1 MSRPDHTPI
10 VPREKLDFH
19 LNDPDIPRYFIKDDP
34 YRSRFFDALSTMF
47 PVGERFFMECVR
59 DYRSQ
64 ITDPEVLQ
72 DIKDFIR
79 QEGQHTMVHN
89 QYNARLKSQGI
100 DVDMILRKHDAW
112 MFGFQRKRLPKS
124 YTLALT
130 AAAEHLT
137 AISAHA
143 LFDNRGVFAEADP
156 RVRAMYAWHAIEEV
170 EHRAVAYDVMQQTAK
185 VGYFVRCLAMVEAMV
200 TFLVMIAVIS
210 NYMLKCDGFSFWQRL
225 KLRAKGLWWV
235 VKPGGFIAPVL
246 GKILSYFKPGFHP
259 NQAGAMPG
267 CHVWMETYERTRNP
281 VLAGDVLHASGA

>member
-1 MSRPDHTPI
+1 MSQTEHTPI

-19 LNDPDIPRYFIKDDP
+19 LSDPDIPRFFHSNDP
-34 YRSRFFDALSTMF
+34 YKSRFFDALSTMF

-64 ITDPEVLQ
+64 ITDPQILQ

-89 QYNARLKSQGI
+89 QYNARLKAQGI

-143 LFDNRGVFAEADP
+143 LFDNRGVFEGADP

-170 EHRAVAYDVMQQTAK
+170 EHRAVAFDVMQQTAK
-185 VGYFVRCLAMVEAMV
+185 VGYFVRFLAMVEAIL
-200 TFLVMIAVIS
+200 TFLVMIFVIS
-210 NYMLKCDGFSFWQRL
+210 NYMLKCDGFTFMQRV
-225 KLRAKGLWWV
+225 KLRAKGFWWV
-235 VKPGGFIAPVL
+235 VKPGGFLSPVL
-246 GKILSYFKPGFHP
+246 GKIFSYFKPGFHP

-267 CHVWMETYERTRNP
+267 CKLWMDTYERTRNP
-281 VLAGDVLHASGA
+281 VLAGDVLHAAGA

>member
-1 MSRPDHTPI
+1 MSHTPI
-10 VPREKLDFH
+10 VPREKLNFH
-19 LNDPDIPRYFIKDDP
+19 LDDADIPRHFIKDDP

-64 ITDPEVLQ
+64 ITDPQVLQ

-143 LFDNRGVFAEADP
+143 LFDNRGVFETADP

-170 EHRAVAYDVMQQTAK
+170 EHRAVAYDVMQKTAK
-185 VGYFVRCLAMVEAMV
+185 VGYFVRCLAMVEAIV

-210 NYMLKCDGFSFWQRL
+210 NYMLKCDGYSFMQRL
-225 KLRAKGLWWV
+225 KLRAKGFWWV
-235 VKPGGFIAPVL
+235 VKPGGFVSPVL

-259 NQAGAMPG
+259 DQTGAMPG
-267 CHVWMETYERTRNP
+267 CDLWMQTYERTRNP
-281 VLAGDVLHASGA
+281 VQAGDVLHAAGA